1 MSIRYLIAAA
11 LLLSASSALANHD
24 AAPSAVP
31 GFARAQLL
39 PAVSNGHDDH
49 QATRSHDDDDADD
62 HSRTAQAPRPQLV
75 QSVEGDDDHG
85 SNYELNEESEHA
97 QVRSR

>member
-11 LLLSASSALANHD
+11 LLLSANPALANHD
-24 AAPSAVP
+24 AAPSAMS

-62 HSRTAQAPRPQLV
+62 QSRTTQAPRPQLV

-97 QVRSR
+97 QNRSR